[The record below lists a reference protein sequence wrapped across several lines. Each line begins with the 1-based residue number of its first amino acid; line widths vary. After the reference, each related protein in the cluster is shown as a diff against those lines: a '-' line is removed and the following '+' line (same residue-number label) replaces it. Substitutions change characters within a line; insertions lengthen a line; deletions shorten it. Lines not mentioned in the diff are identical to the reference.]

1 MLQTGLHSWLR
12 RVSPEGIPQLLRPVV
27 DEVAGLTEERDA
39 LKNDIESLCL
49 SSGSR
54 PAAAQQHPSHLVL

>member
-1 MLQTGLHSWLR
+1 MTATARIKELERQ
-12 RVSPEGIPQLLRPVV
+12 
-27 DEVAGLTEERDA
+27 VAGLTEERDA

-54 PAAAQQHPSHLVL
+54 W